1 MDIPDVAALVAG
13 STLPLCVGIA
23 SLTAGCVLKY
33 QEASVPAKPEFFE
46 PRCND
51 DYVKLKKNLRAGTH
65 NTPVLVQGR
74 VTEAQNKGHLRGI
87 FDPAI
92 HEIRTTMMKN
102 DGKSVAGKAT
112 KDTTRGYNAEIS
124 ETIFSIP
131 FHLQNKNIE
140 SANKDKNIILTVID
154 IDKSQQFTEVLQ
166 RWPDKSKEGENYYIL
181 PYGSTI
187 AVLGA
192 ARLEGNE
199 ITIVP
204 SKVGKSVQSLLP
216 KESIIRSNALLVVGG
231 VLIAVGIGFFVY
243 KIWKARRAMDGGNR
257 RDSGDDHD

>member
-1 MDIPDVAALVAG
+1 MDIPDIGTLVAG

-23 SLTAGCVLKY
+23 SFAVGCVLKY

-51 DYVKLKKNLRAGTH
+51 DYVKLKKNLCAGTY
-65 NTPVLVQGR
+65 NIPVLVQGR
-74 VTEAQNKGHLRGI
+74 VTEAQNKGRFGGF
-87 FDPAI
+87 FDPAV
-92 HEIRTTMMKN
+92 HKKKTTRMK
-102 DGKSVAGKAT
+102 DVGKSVAGKAT
-112 KDTTRGYNAEIS
+112 KDRSRGYYAEIS

-140 SANKDKNIILTVID
+140 SAHKDKNIILTVVD
-154 IDKSQQFTEVLQ
+154 IDKSLQFTEVLQ
-166 RWPDKSKEGENYYIL
+166 RWPEKSKEGENYDIL

-192 ARLEGNE
+192 ARLEHNE

-204 SKVGKSVQSLLP
+204 TKVGKSVQSLLP
-216 KESIIRSNALLVVGG
+216 KESIIGSNALLVVGG

>member
-1 MDIPDVAALVAG
+1 MDIPDIG
-13 STLPLCVGIA
+13 TLPLCVGIA
-23 SLTAGCVLKY
+23 SFAVGCVLKY
-33 QEASVPAKPEFFE
+33 QEASAPAKPEFFE

-65 NTPVLVQGR
+65 NTSVLVQGT
-74 VTEAQNKGHLRGI
+74 VAEAQNKGVLGGT
-87 FDPAI
+87 FDPMFHNIEATI
-92 HEIRTTMMKN
+92 MK
-102 DGKSVAGKAT
+102 DEGPSAAGKAMI
-112 KDTTRGYNAEIS
+112 DSTRGYYADVS
-124 ETIFSIP
+124 ETTFSIP
-131 FHLQNKNIE
+131 FHLNNKDIE
-140 SANKDKNIILTVID
+140 SVQKDKNIILTVID

-166 RWPDKSKEGENYYIL
+166 RWPEKSKERENYDIL

-192 ARLEGNE
+192 ARLEHNE

-204 SKVGKSVQSLLP
+204 TKVGKSVQSLLP
-216 KESIIRSNALLVVGG
+216 KESIIGSNALLVVGG